1 MSLFFLSL
9 YFLLSHLTPCECT
22 ISWSSLVL
30 DVMTSDGLG
39 RGWVSRLCPLPSPS
53 IQSDTTSPPPLAPSL
68 PPPHSS
74 HPSPYFLP
82 LHLIK
87 LTMWCYLHADF
98 ADPHLS
104 SAAAASTRSLSLS
117 AFSLCLCV
125 SRPLLNSLTNKRGRI
140 RVM

>member
-1 MSLFFLSL
+1 MCTLSLFFLSL

-98 ADPHLS
+98 ADPHPTFPPPPPPQPAPSLFLPSPYASVSLVRS
-104 SAAAASTRSLSLS
+104 SIL
-117 AFSLCLCV
+117 
-125 SRPLLNSLTNKRGRI
+125 
-140 RVM
+140 